1 MAGGKLSPRQ
11 KMVNLM
17 YLVFIAMLAL
27 NMSKEVL
34 TAFGNFNDKFEE
46 SNKLT
51 EESNAS
57 LLSALNTKASDEP
70 AKYAESAKKA
80 VEVEKLSKE
89 FIKFLDG
96 VKGEVTEGIEVDE
109 NGKLPFE
116 AMDKSTTDEKW
127 FAGDGYSPRGTEIV
141 SSIDKYVANIKKVLG
156 PDVKYQPF
164 IKEIEKKFSTAD
176 ITTRE
181 GIKEKFL
188 SYKTKGFPAVSTLTF
203 ITAMQNDVKNTE
215 AGAYNIFLGNA
226 LKQAASMKNF
236 QAIVVLD
243 KNAYFQGEKVT
254 GKVVLGRY
262 DANTQPTSFKGP
274 GKIENGQA
282 VISMT
287 AGGIGEQQIS
297 GQFGFLEDGKE
308 IPLAFKGTYVVVP
321 KPNSATISA
330 DKMNVVYRGVTNPM
344 TVSFAGIAADK
355 VSASAPGLSSA
366 GKPGVYNMKPGS
378 GTEAVINVTGTLP
391 DGSKVS
397 DRKVFRIKSIPAP
410 AGAIGG
416 ETGMTKGPKSRL
428 QVSQI
433 TAKMLDFDFNVD
445 LKVVGFSLKV
455 PGQATVVVSGDR
467 VNAQCAA
474 ALQRAG
480 RGDQVTISEIKTK
493 LVGSDIELKKTAV
506 VIYEIQ

>member
-51 EESNAS
+51 EASNAS
-57 LLSALNTKASDEP
+57 LLGALNTKASDEP
-70 AKYAESAKKA
+70 AKYAVSAKKA

-188 SYKTKGFPAVSTLTF
+188 
-203 ITAMQNDVKNTE
+203 
-215 AGAYNIFLGNA
+215 LG
-226 LKQAASMKNF
+226 L
-236 QAIVVLD
+236 
-243 KNAYFQGEKVT
+243 Y
-254 GKVVLGRY
+254 
-262 DANTQPTSFKGP
+262 
-274 GKIENGQA
+274 
-282 VISMT
+282 
-287 AGGIGEQQIS
+287 
-297 GQFGFLEDGKE
+297 
-308 IPLAFKGTYVVVP
+308 
-321 KPNSATISA
+321 
-330 DKMNVVYRGVTNPM
+330 
-344 TVSFAGIAADK
+344 IA
-355 VSASAPGLSSA
+355 P
-366 GKPGVYNMKPGS
+366 
-378 GTEAVINVTGTLP
+378 
-391 DGSKVS
+391 
-397 DRKVFRIKSIPAP
+397 
-410 AGAIGG
+410 
-416 ETGMTKGPKSRL
+416 
-428 QVSQI
+428 
-433 TAKMLDFDFNVD
+433 
-445 LKVVGFSLKV
+445 
-455 PGQATVVVSGDR
+455 
-467 VNAQCAA
+467 
-474 ALQRAG
+474 
-480 RGDQVTISEIKTK
+480 
-493 LVGSDIELKKTAV
+493 
-506 VIYEIQ
+506 